1 MEGDAKTDGFNLMP
15 YAKETTQQTIEFED
29 AQHPIWRE
37 WVDMPEFVQ
46 EKQDGYAKIIVRVRN
61 QEDLEALAKSLNQP
75 LTPKTK
81 AAWFPALVRGI
92 HSNKRYV
99 DES

>member
-1 MEGDAKTDGFNLMP
+1 MP
-15 YAKETTQQTIEFED
+15 YAKPTTQQSIAFED
-29 AQHPIWRE
+29 AQHPIFDE

-61 QEDLEALAKSLNQP
+61 QEDLEKLSKLLEQP
-75 LTPKTK
+75 LTTQTK
-81 AAWFPALVRGI
+81 ATWYPALQRGI

>member
-1 MEGDAKTDGFNLMP
+1 MP
-15 YAKETTQQTIEFED
+15 YAKPNSQQSIEFDD
-29 AQHPIWRE
+29 AQHPIWDE

-61 QEDLEALAKSLNQP
+61 KEDLEALAKALNQP
-75 LTPKTK
+75 LTQRTK
-81 AAWFPALVRGI
+81 AAWFPALVRGLN
-92 HSNKRYV
+92 SNKRYV

>member
-1 MEGDAKTDGFNLMP
+1 MP
-15 YAKETTQQTIEFED
+15 YAKPNNQQPIQFED
-29 AQHPIWRE
+29 AQHPIWSE
-37 WVDMPEFVQ
+37 WVGMPEFVQ

-61 QEDLEALAKSLNQP
+61 QEDLDALSKALNQP

-81 AAWFPALVRGI
+81 SAWFPALTRGI

-99 DES
+99 NES